1 MARKRRSREFKN
13 SQVIDI
19 DKAREERRKKRAEA
33 SLKRPKKVDREKG
46 EPSKRRMA
54 KRNRKRWVYGLII
67 LVITFLIG
75 MAFFRLI
82 SLKIEESRAESDLA
96 ALQKEKQELEEELS
110 HVYSKEYI
118 EQQARA
124 ELRMIFPGEIL
135 YVLKD
140 GEEHGAE
147 N

>member
-13 SQVIDI
+13 GQVIDI

-33 SLKRPKKVDREKG
+33 TIKRSRREERDKE

-54 KRNRKRWVYGLII
+54 KRYRRRFVYGLIF
-67 LVITFLIG
+67 LVIATLIG
-75 MAFFRLI
+75 ISLI
-82 SLKIEESRAESDLA
+82 HLITLKIEESKAEADLA
-96 ALQKEKQELEEELS
+96 ALHKEKQELEEELS

-124 ELRMIFPGEIL
+124 ELRMIFPGEVL
-135 YVLKD
+135 YVLKEGEDD
-140 GEEHGAE
+140 GGE

>member
-13 SQVIDI
+13 GQVIDI

-33 SLKRPKKVDREKG
+33 TIKRSRRDERDKE

-54 KRNRKRWVYGLII
+54 KRYRRRFVYGLIF
-67 LVITFLIG
+67 LVIATLIG
-75 MAFFRLI
+75 ISLFHLI
-82 SLKIEESRAESDLA
+82 TLKIEESKAEGELA
-96 ALQKEKQELEEELS
+96 ALHKEKQELEEELS

-124 ELRMIFPGEIL
+124 ELRMIFPGEVL
-135 YVLKD
+135 YVLKE
-140 GEEHGAE
+140 GEEDGGE
-147 N
+147 D

>member
-13 SQVIDI
+13 GQVIDI

-33 SLKRPKKVDREKG
+33 TIKRSRRDERDKE

-54 KRNRKRWVYGLII
+54 KRYRRRFVYGLIF
-67 LVITFLIG
+67 LVIATLIG
-75 MAFFRLI
+75 ISLFHLI
-82 SLKIEESRAESDLA
+82 TLKIEESKAEAELA
-96 ALQKEKQELEEELS
+96 ALHKEKQELEEELS

-124 ELRMIFPGEIL
+124 ELRMIFPGEVL
-135 YVLKD
+135 YVLKE
-140 GEEHGAE
+140 GEEDGGE
-147 N
+147 D

>member
-1 MARKRRSREFKN
+1 
-13 SQVIDI
+13 
-19 DKAREERRKKRAEA
+19 
-33 SLKRPKKVDREKG
+33 
-46 EPSKRRMA
+46 
-54 KRNRKRWVYGLII
+54 
-67 LVITFLIG
+67 